1 MRAVG
6 VMRVEA
12 RRVLIALGLL
22 MVGHAAHAVSLSRD
36 GAGQALVYPWYTVN
50 AGQDTMLTLVN
61 LENDAKAVKLRFLEG
76 YNSRDVL
83 DLNVYLAPGDVWT
96 AVVTEDGEGARLV
109 SHDVSCT
116 VPAFTAANGHALKFA
131 TQGFDGTGPMPAD
144 RGPAGLAR
152 TREGHV
158 QVIEMGV
165 VVGES
170 AKALSPRRV
179 DPGDGTEV
187 WPGGS
192 PADCARLQGAWEEG
206 GYWANDPSIDLVPP
220 SSGLTGSAS
229 IVDVAGGV
237 VLNYTPDAL
246 ADFHEA
252 GRGRMHT
259 APGVLEPNLAS
270 GSSKTAHLHQSLTS
284 RVSDPATRTVMFGR
298 GIDAVTAVFMKRGV
312 ANEFWSTPGIGAAS
326 EWVLT
331 YPTKRFYTDP
341 FYVGEHAQAPFHE
354 TFRIHDG
361 AAQSCTRDL
370 EFAVR
375 DRNGAWFG
383 NRWDGFNLPS
393 LGKGPQLCRA
403 AQVVTFEQREP
414 QAPPDFDP
422 APPSAVLG
430 SRLVTADLSPG
441 FDSGWAVLAFDG
453 FGNGDLAG
461 SDGEIAVLANRSRG
475 SWRQSSSTGRWMA
488 SSPTTPLRRHIAPT
502 CHAPRIR
509 SSSGRG
515 SGCVGTLAA
524 DGGFDRT
531 ASTCIRSNLPGM
543 A

>member
-1 MRAVG
+1 MRI
-6 VMRVEA
+6 EA
-12 RRVLIALGLL
+12 RRVLIALVLL
-22 MVGHAAHAVSLSRD
+22 MAGHAAHAVSLGVD

-109 SHDVSCT
+109 SHDASCT
-116 VPAFTAANGHALKFA
+116 VPAFTAANGHALTFA
-131 TQGFDGTGPMPAD
+131 TRGFDGTGPMPAD
-144 RGPAGLAR
+144 GGPAGLAR

-158 QVIEMGV
+158 EVIEMGV

-170 AKALSPRRV
+170 ARALSPPLV
-179 DPGDGTEV
+179 FPDALMDV
-187 WPGGS
+187 VPGGP
-192 PADCARLQGAWEEG
+192 PADCARLQGAWQEG

-259 APGVLEPNLAS
+259 SPGALEPNLAS
-270 GSSKTAHLHQSLTS
+270 GSSKTAHVHQSLTS
-284 RVSDPATRTVMFGR
+284 RVSDPATRAVRFAR

-331 YPTKRFYTDP
+331 YSTKRFYTDP
-341 FYVGEHAQAPFHE
+341 FYVGAQAQEPFHE

-361 AAQSCTRDL
+361 TARSCSPEL

-375 DRNGAWFG
+375 DRNGGWTG
-383 NRWDGFNLPS
+383 NRWGRANIPFLTE
-393 LGKGPQLCRA
+393 GPQLCYA

-414 QAPPDFDP
+414 QDPPDFS
-422 APPSAVLG
+422 ARPPSAVLG
-430 SRLVTADLSPG
+430 SRLVT
-441 FDSGWAVLAFDG
+441 
-453 FGNGDLAG
+453 
-461 SDGEIAVLANRSRG
+461 
-475 SWRQSSSTGRWMA
+475 
-488 SSPTTPLRRHIAPT
+488 
-502 CHAPRIR
+502 
-509 SSSGRG
+509 
-515 SGCVGTLAA
+515 
-524 DGGFDRT
+524 
-531 ASTCIRSNLPGM
+531 
-543 A
+543 